1 MVVIFLLFRID
12 FTVSRFV
19 TMHDFEAES
28 GVCSGQCKQMMRS
41 AASDG
46 LTVLLR
52 LGGDLSYSM
61 EIKSNCNISVR
72 NCRYSTDGPLPDT
85 VNINLA
91 NTNIGSFNTTSQTG
105 GGHLWNVFKDSG
117 PMGRHLQLPSGRYI
131 LVLFLSVDDHGVEI
145 DKTTLNFNCDADPG
159 LIESNHMGNATLAPM
174 NELTVGEKIGIG
186 IGVIGAFAAIFV
198 AIIAIITLYLKC
210 NN

>member
-1 MVVIFLLFRID
+1 MAYAWHHLLVVVIFLLFRID
-12 FTVSRFV
+12 FTVSQFV
-19 TMHDFEAES
+19 TTHDFEAES
-28 GVCSGQCKQMMRS
+28 GVCSGQCTQMMRS

-61 EIKSNCNISVR
+61 EIKSNCNISVK

-91 NTNIGSFNTTSQTG
+91 NTNIGSFNTTSRTG
-105 GGHLWNVFKDSG
+105 GGHQWNVFKNSG
-117 PMGRHLQLPSGRYI
+117 PVGRHLQLPSGRYI

-159 LIESNHMGNATLAPM
+159 L
-174 NELTVGEKIGIG
+174 NEPTVGEKIGIA
-186 IGVIGAFAAIFV
+186 IGVIGAFAAIVV
-198 AIIAIITLYLKC
+198 AIIAIIILYFKC